1 MFLAT
6 DFIKG
11 HTDTIILSILQDSD
25 SYAYEIGKKIKEKAG
40 FLFELKEPTLY
51 SALKRL
57 EKDGFLT
64 SYTGEFT
71 QGSKRRYYSI
81 TIYGKMYL
89 QKSRDDWFC
98 SKKIIDKF
106 MIRK

>member
-1 MFLAT
+1 MILSS
-6 DFIKG
+6 DIIRG
-11 HTDTIILSILQDSD
+11 HSDAIILSILKNED
-25 SYAYEIGKKIKEKAG
+25 SYAYLIGKKIKEKSG

-57 EKDGFLT
+57 EKDGFIT
-64 SYTGEFT
+64 SYPGNESE
-71 QGSKRRYYSI
+71 GSKRKYYSI

-89 QKSRDDWFC
+89 QKSVDDWFC

-106 MIRK
+106 MNN

>member
-1 MFLAT
+1 MFLAS
-6 DFIKG
+6 DIVRG
-11 HTDTIILSILQDSD
+11 HTDTIILSILLTED
-25 SYAYEIGKKIKEKAG
+25 SYAYEIGKKIKEKTG

-64 SYTGEFT
+64 SYPGDKTE
-71 QGSKRRYYSI
+71 GSKRRYYSI

-89 QKSRDDWFC
+89 QKNKDDWFC
-98 SKKIIDKF
+98 AKKIIDKF
-106 MIRK
+106 MI